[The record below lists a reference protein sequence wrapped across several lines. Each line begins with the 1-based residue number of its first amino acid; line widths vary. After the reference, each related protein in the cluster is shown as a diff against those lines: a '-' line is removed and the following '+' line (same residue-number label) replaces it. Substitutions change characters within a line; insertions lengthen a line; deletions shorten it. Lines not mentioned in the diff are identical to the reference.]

1 MSIERKANQ
10 VLEQAKQV
18 AEKAGGWADF
28 SAALF
33 DYSSGLVTR
42 TFPDETERQAF
53 FESKQHEE
61 INKMLI
67 GLMKKHGVVNG
78 AGRKEKSGK
87 FVVRVAKTIH
97 EKLETE
103 AKMEG
108 VSLNQL
114 AVTKLALPLKE
125 ASKIH
130 DSSAYELILDQGRID
145 GEQRLLLRL
154 GRKRLGQPGDAIVS
168 ALHGIK
174 DLDRLERLGDAVID
188 VASWQELLA
197 TP

>member
-1 MSIERKANQ
+1 
-10 VLEQAKQV
+10 
-18 AEKAGGWADF
+18 
-28 SAALF
+28 
-33 DYSSGLVTR
+33 
-42 TFPDETERQAF
+42 
-53 FESKQHEE
+53 
-61 INKMLI
+61 
-67 GLMKKHGVVNG
+67 MKKHGVVNG
-78 AGRKEKSGK
+78 AARKEKSGK

-114 AVTKLALPLKE
+114 AVTKLSLPLKE
-125 ASKIH
+125 AAKLH
-130 DSSAYELILDQGRID
+130 DSSAYDLILDQGRIE

-154 GRKRLGQPGDAIVS
+154 GRKRLGQPGDAIIS

-188 VASWQELLA
+188 VASWQELLG